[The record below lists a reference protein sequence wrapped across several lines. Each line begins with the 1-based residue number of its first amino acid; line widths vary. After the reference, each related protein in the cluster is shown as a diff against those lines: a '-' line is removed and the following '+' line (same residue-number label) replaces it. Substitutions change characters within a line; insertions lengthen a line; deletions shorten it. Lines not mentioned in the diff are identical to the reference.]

1 MVGFELEHLEE
12 FGFVLPAVFSLAKLD
27 TIHELVY
34 TSLCSVKKG
43 GGGWTNL
50 VLPQKAKTFSKRA
63 EML

>member
-43 GGGWTNL
+43 GGL
-50 VLPQKAKTFSKRA
+50 DKFSFAAKGKNILKKS
-63 EML
+63 